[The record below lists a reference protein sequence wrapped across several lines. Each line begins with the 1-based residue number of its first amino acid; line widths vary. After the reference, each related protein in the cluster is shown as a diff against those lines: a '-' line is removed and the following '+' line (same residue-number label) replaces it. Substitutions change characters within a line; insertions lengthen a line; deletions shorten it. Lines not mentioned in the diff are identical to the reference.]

1 MLKYLFV
8 QKHVFII
15 SNFKIKILNQYRI
28 MVYLVDL
35 VDLLKIFY

>member
-8 QKHVFII
+8 QKHVSII
-15 SNFKIKILNQYRI
+15 SNFKIKMFNQYRI
-28 MVYLVDL
+28 MIYL

>member
-8 QKHVFII
+8 QKYVSII
-15 SNFKIKILNQYRI
+15 SNFKIKIFNQYRI
-28 MVYLVDL
+28 MIYL